1 MKRAMSVLLALIMC
15 ISLAACSNGD
25 PVSSGTTGAP
35 ATEATETEEKTENET
50 VTAQAAIYTP
60 GTYNA
65 TARGH
70 EDGVAV
76 SVTVEADRIAS
87 VERDVSKE
95 TPSIG
100 GAAADTLVSQ
110 IMEAQS
116 AEIDGVSGATE
127 TTNAVKLALTQ
138 CLNEAQGIESGD
150 KAAVA
155 DGTYTAVS
163 SSFGLLSQMKCE
175 VTFEDNEIRNIAVV
189 EESDSATGEWFASAE
204 ALLIPR
210 ILESQSLDVDTI
222 TGATTSSNAILN
234 CVAQA
239 IDEAGGDSS
248 QWHTEVEKKT
258 DTVTLEGYDV
268 IVVGMGGSGVLSYC
282 AAADQGA
289 SVFGIEAA
297 GKIGGNSVCT
307 YGPMALNSEYLK
319 EKFNDGKDY
328 IDADAVYDVWMEYVE
343 SDEKADVIHEAVYNS
358 GSALD
363 YYVENFGFE
372 FEGMGLL
379 GSFAV
384 PEWDKLWCVYSA
396 DNGNTAWNVLGPN
409 KTFQFTRAL
418 DTAKA
423 MNEKNDYMTELTAT
437 SLIFDENGAVIGV
450 NAQYYDGTA
459 YEIYGKSVILATGG
473 FLGNNEMMNE
483 YLGGT
488 TCTIGDLVNKGAG
501 IQMGISAGGATYM
514 MGTLPMVHISQVPN
528 LIRNDDLTADQK
540 AILSALA
547 LTLDQKMI
555 TTEGNVWGN
564 ENQSGTEDGDI
575 SVEIVFAPDYK
586 YYVVYSQE
594 DIDNIKTNGLSEAT
608 AAAVSAF
615 LSQGGTLPEAGTPV
629 ADIEEIL
636 AVGEEYHN
644 VTKGSGIAELAKKL
658 GCDEANLTAALN
670 GVDTTYYAVEC
681 ASYAYATV
689 GGLDVDVNMNVLKED
704 GTPIANLFAVGQDS
718 EGVCNVDGKA
728 YTPWGGQAQSWTFV
742 SGQIA
747 GTQAAKAAQGQ

>member
-1 MKRAMSVLLALIMC
+1 MKKRAVSVLLVLAMC
-15 ISLAACSNGD
+15 VSLAACSNG
-25 PVSSGTTGAP
+25 SQG
-35 ATEATETEEKTENET
+35 TEATTTQAPAVET
-50 VTAQAAIYTP
+50 TAEQTGIYTP
-60 GTYNA
+60 GTYTA
-65 TARGH
+65 TAKGH
-70 EDGVAV
+70 ENGIVVTVTVDADSIV
-76 SVTVEADRIAS
+76 SVEL
-87 VERDVSKE
+87 DVSKE
-95 TPSIG
+95 TEAIG
-100 GAAADTLVSQ
+100 GKAAETLKAQ
-110 IMEAQS
+110 ILEAQGT
-116 AEIDGVSGATE
+116 EIDGVSGATE
-127 TTNAVKLALTQ
+127 TTNGVKLALTD
-138 CLNEAQGIESGD
+138 CLNQAQGITGSE

-155 DGTYTAVS
+155 DGTYTAVA

-175 VTFEDNEIRNIAVV
+175 VTFENGAIKDIVVV
-189 EESDSATGEWFASAE
+189 EESDSATGEWFANAE
-204 ALLIPR
+204 ELLIPR
-210 ILESQSLDVDTI
+210 VLESQSLDVDAI
-222 TGATTSSNAILN
+222 TGATTSSNAILS

-239 IDEAGGDSS
+239 IDAAGGDST
-248 QWHTEVEKKT
+248 QWHTEVAKKNE
-258 DTVTLEGYDV
+258 TVKLEGYDV

-319 EKFNDGKDY
+319 EKFTNGEDY
-328 IDADAVYDVWMEYVE
+328 IDADAVYDIWMEYVE
-343 SDEKADVIHEAVYNS
+343 SDEKADVIYEAVYNS

-372 FEGMGLL
+372 FEGLGLL

-384 PEWDKLWCVYSA
+384 PEWTQLWCVYSA
-396 DNGNTAWNVLGPN
+396 DNGNTSWNILGPN

-418 DTAKA
+418 DIANA
-423 MNEKNDYMTELTAT
+423 MNEKNAYMTELTAT
-437 SLIFDENGAVIGV
+437 SLIFDESGAVIGV
-450 NAQYYDGTA
+450 NAEYYDGTA

-483 YLGGT
+483 YLGAT
-488 TCTIGDLVNKGAG
+488 TCTIGDTVNKGAG

-547 LTLDQKMI
+547 LTTDQKMI
-555 TTEGNVWGN
+555 TTEGNRWGN
-564 ENQSGTEDGDI
+564 ENQSGTEDEGI
-575 SVEIVFAPDYK
+575 SVEIVFAPGYK
-586 YYVVYSQE
+586 YYVIYSQE
-594 DIDNIKTNGLSEAT
+594 DIDNIKNNGMTPAM
-608 AAAVSAF
+608 AASGSVF
-615 LSQGGTLPEAGTPV
+615 MSQGGVLPEAGTPV

-636 AVGEEYHN
+636 AVGEQYNN
-644 VTKGSGIAELAKKL
+644 VTKADSIADLAKAL
-658 GCDEANLTAALN
+658 GCDEANLTAALD

-689 GGLDVDVNMNVLKED
+689 GGLDVDANMNVLRED
-704 GTPIANLFAVGQDS
+704 GTPIENLFAVGQDS

-747 GTQAAKAAQGQ
+747 GTQAAAVALGQ